1 MLDVEYVTDR
11 MALGS
16 SIRTA
21 EGMQE
26 LARLGFTHV
35 VNMQIEFDNR
45 RLSEGTGIQVLWNG
59 IEDDFLPKPSEFF
72 WTGVRFALDA
82 LQKPESK
89 ILFHCAAGIHRS
101 PLMLLTVLRVLG
113 HGEDEAI
120 GMILDA
126 RPQAGFPPLYLASLD
141 EFLVEYEALANL
153 DLPPLPENQT
163 DS

>member
-1 MLDVEYVTDR
+1 MLDLEYVTER
-11 MALGS
+11 LALGS

-21 EGMQE
+21 AAMQE
-26 LARLGFTHV
+26 LACLGFTHV

-45 RLSEGTGIQVLWNG
+45 GLSEGTKIQVLWNG
-59 IEDDFLPKPSEFF
+59 IEDDLLPKPPEFF
-72 WTGVRFALDA
+72 WTGVRFALNA
-82 LQKPESK
+82 LQNPGAK

-113 HGEDEAI
+113 HGETEAI
-120 GMILDA
+120 DMILGA

-141 EFLVEYEALANL
+141 EFLAEYEALANME
-153 DLPPLPENQT
+153 LPPLPDKRT